1 MASTVTKCLH
11 HAKKL
16 KIHAINLMIKVYA
29 KMKRPLNIQINTNV
43 HANLCTRAMN
53 VKQNLKCN
61 ALTPTCVAKP
71 TNTLTALNSTTTRLF
86 ALVHS
91 VSKVICVKIKTIV
104 LMPSV
109 TTVVHASMALIALH
123 VNVIQDTQVS
133 IVNKQ
138 KSVHPAIMKALFIV
152 MNLQVNAYAV
162 NRIQA
167 ITAKLNLIFA

>member
-1 MASTVTKCLH
+1 
-11 HAKKL
+11 
-16 KIHAINLMIKVYA
+16 
-29 KMKRPLNIQINTNV
+29 
-43 HANLCTRAMN
+43 
-53 VKQNLKCN
+53 
-61 ALTPTCVAKP
+61 
-71 TNTLTALNSTTTRLF
+71 
-86 ALVHS
+86 
-91 VSKVICVKIKTIV
+91 
-104 LMPSV
+104 MPSV